1 MTFFKRFL
9 VLFICGAVQVFFAS
23 YLLLELLGVSLA
35 WHLMNHDIMF
45 IPGILV
51 FLGSGYL
58 TLSYYFLS
66 DEQSNNALYDE
77 FTALRYYKLAT
88 AGYVINGI
96 GIFVLFSVQD
106 WQNWSFELANNMIYQ
121 IAAFA
126 WLIFGMLLVWF
137 SMGDYGNQ
145 KVGKSHEKLLNNL
158 EELRKAANLTQ
169 QELSESAEVSRKS
182 INAIE
187 NGIYV
192 PSTVLALKIAKTLDC
207 SVEEIFKLP

>member
-9 VLFICGAVQVFFAS
+9 VLFICGAVQVFFAT
-23 YLLLELLGVSLA
+23 YLLLELLGVGLS

-45 IPGILV
+45 TPGILV

-58 TLSYYFLS
+58 TLSYYFLN
-66 DEQSNNALYDE
+66 DETSNNALYDE

-96 GIFVLFSVQD
+96 GIFILFSVQD

-137 SMGDYGNQ
+137 SIGDYRES
-145 KVGKSHEKLLNNL
+145 KS
-158 EELRKAANLTQ
+158 
-169 QELSESAEVSRKS
+169 
-182 INAIE
+182 
-187 NGIYV
+187 G
-192 PSTVLALKIAKTLDC
+192 
-207 SVEEIFKLP
+207 

>member
-9 VLFICGAVQVFFAS
+9 VLFVCGAVQVFFAT
-23 YLLLELLGVSLA
+23 YLLLELLGVGLS

-58 TLSYYFLS
+58 TFSYYFLS

-77 FTALRYYKLAT
+77 FNALRYYKLAT
-88 AGYVINGI
+88 AGYVINGM
-96 GIFVLFSVQD
+96 GIFVLYSMQD
-106 WQNWSFELANNMIYQ
+106 WSNWSFELANNMIYQ

-137 SMGDYGNQ
+137 ALGD
-145 KVGKSHEKLLNNL
+145 
-158 EELRKAANLTQ
+158 LR
-169 QELSESAEVSRKS
+169 ESR
-182 INAIE
+182 
-187 NGIYV
+187 NG
-192 PSTVLALKIAKTLDC
+192 
-207 SVEEIFKLP
+207 

>member
-9 VLFICGAVQVFFAS
+9 VLFICGAVQVFFAT
-23 YLLLELLGVSLA
+23 YLLLELLGVGLS

-58 TLSYYFLS
+58 TFSYYFLS
-66 DEQSNNALYDE
+66 NEQSNNALYDE

-96 GIFVLFSVQD
+96 GIFILFSVQD

-137 SMGDYGNQ
+137 SMGDYRES
-145 KVGKSHEKLLNNL
+145 KS
-158 EELRKAANLTQ
+158 
-169 QELSESAEVSRKS
+169 
-182 INAIE
+182 
-187 NGIYV
+187 G
-192 PSTVLALKIAKTLDC
+192 
-207 SVEEIFKLP
+207 

>member
-1 MTFFKRFL
+1 MWRR
-9 VLFICGAVQVFFAS
+9 ASFFAT
-23 YLLLELLGVSLA
+23 YLLLELLGVGLS

-77 FTALRYYKLAT
+77 FTALRYYKLVT

-137 SMGDYGNQ
+137 SMGDY
-145 KVGKSHEKLLNNL
+145 
-158 EELRKAANLTQ
+158 R
-169 QELSESAEVSRKS
+169 ESKKWVRVTK
-182 INAIE
+182 N
-187 NGIYV
+187 
-192 PSTVLALKIAKTLDC
+192 
-207 SVEEIFKLP
+207 F

>member
-9 VLFICGAVQVFFAS
+9 ILFICGAVQVFFAT
-23 YLLLELLGVSLA
+23 YLLLELLGVGLS

-66 DEQSNNALYDE
+66 DETSNNALYDE

-106 WQNWSFELANNMIYQ
+106 WQKYQ
-121 IAAFA
+121 
-126 WLIFGMLLVWF
+126 
-137 SMGDYGNQ
+137 
-145 KVGKSHEKLLNNL
+145 SH
-158 EELRKAANLTQ
+158 
-169 QELSESAEVSRKS
+169 
-182 INAIE
+182 
-187 NGIYV
+187 
-192 PSTVLALKIAKTLDC
+192 
-207 SVEEIFKLP
+207 

>member
-9 VLFICGAVQVFFAS
+9 VLFICGAVQVFFAT
-23 YLLLELLGVSLA
+23 YLLLELLGFVLA

-58 TLSYYFLS
+58 TFSYYFLS

-77 FTALRYYKLAT
+77 FTALRYYQLAT

-96 GIFVLFSVQD
+96 GIFVLYSMQD
-106 WQNWSFELANNMIYQ
+106 WSNWSYELANNMIYQ

-126 WLIFGMLLVWF
+126 WLIFGVLLVWF
-137 SMGDYGNQ
+137 SIGDYQ
-145 KVGKSHEKLLNNL
+145 ESKS
-158 EELRKAANLTQ
+158 
-169 QELSESAEVSRKS
+169 
-182 INAIE
+182 
-187 NGIYV
+187 G
-192 PSTVLALKIAKTLDC
+192 
-207 SVEEIFKLP
+207 

>member
-9 VLFICGAVQVFFAS
+9 VLFVCGAVQVFFAT
-23 YLLLELLGVSLA
+23 YLLLELLGVGLS

-58 TLSYYFLS
+58 TFSYYFLS

-88 AGYVINGI
+88 AGYVINGV
-96 GIFVLFSVQD
+96 GIFVLYSMQD
-106 WQNWSFELANNMIYQ
+106 WSNWSYELANNMIYQ

-126 WLIFGMLLVWF
+126 WLIFGLLLVWF
-137 SMGDYGNQ
+137 ALGD
-145 KVGKSHEKLLNNL
+145 
-158 EELRKAANLTQ
+158 LR
-169 QELSESAEVSRKS
+169 ESR
-182 INAIE
+182 
-187 NGIYV
+187 NG
-192 PSTVLALKIAKTLDC
+192 
-207 SVEEIFKLP
+207 

>member
-9 VLFICGAVQVFFAS
+9 VLFICGTVQVFFAT
-23 YLLLELLGVSLA
+23 YLLLELLDFGLA
-35 WHLMNHDIMF
+35 WRLTNYDIMF

-66 DEQSNNALYDE
+66 DETSNNALYDE

-96 GIFVLFSVQD
+96 GIFILFSIQD
-106 WQNWSFELANNMIYQ
+106 WQNWSFEQANNMIYQ

-126 WLIFGMLLVWF
+126 
-137 SMGDYGNQ
+137 
-145 KVGKSHEKLLNNL
+145 
-158 EELRKAANLTQ
+158 
-169 QELSESAEVSRKS
+169 
-182 INAIE
+182 
-187 NGIYV
+187 
-192 PSTVLALKIAKTLDC
+192 
-207 SVEEIFKLP
+207 

>member
-9 VLFICGAVQVFFAS
+9 ILFVCGAVQVFFAT
-23 YLLLELLGVSLA
+23 YLLLELLGVGLS

-45 IPGILV
+45 TPGILV

-58 TLSYYFLS
+58 TLSYYFLN
-66 DEQSNNALYDE
+66 DETSNNALYDE

-96 GIFVLFSVQD
+96 GIFILFSVQD

-137 SMGDYGNQ
+137 SIGDYRES
-145 KVGKSHEKLLNNL
+145 KS
-158 EELRKAANLTQ
+158 
-169 QELSESAEVSRKS
+169 
-182 INAIE
+182 
-187 NGIYV
+187 G
-192 PSTVLALKIAKTLDC
+192 
-207 SVEEIFKLP
+207 